1 MGSKHLSL
9 RSKWQSKSI
18 KRAIRAEKDFV
29 NVFIKLFENTD
40 YEIISKPKVFKNIY
54 VNISLTKNELNEIFK
69 PQITIDKHGINP
81 DYSIKNKITNKTL
94 FIEIKR
100 QNGWVENKTRSAGR
114 GNAHER
120 SCKYFTPGLLKI
132 LRQEGR
138 INKKTLPFW
147 TIFVGDITRD
157 PCRVREITC
166 WYDEYKS
173 HFFFWRDT
181 DNPDKLVNH
190 FINNLS
196 NILE

>member
-1 MGSKHLSL
+1 MGSKHNSL
-9 RSKWQSKSI
+9 RSKWQDQSI
-18 KRAIRAEKDFV
+18 KEAIRAEKDFV
-29 NVFIKLFENTD
+29 DVFIKLFEDTD
-40 YEIISKPKVFKNIY
+40 YEIISKPKLFKNIY
-54 VNISLTKNELNEIFK
+54 VNIPLSKKEQKEIFDPGK
-69 PQITIDKHGINP
+69 PIDKHGINP
-81 DYSIKNKITNKTL
+81 DYSIKNKKTNKTL

-132 LRQEGR
+132 LRQEG
-138 INKKTLPFW
+138 KLGDDSLPFW

-166 WYDEYKS
+166 WYDEYTP

-181 DNPDKLVNH
+181 NDPDTLINH
-190 FINNLS
+190 FIDKLS
-196 NILE
+196 NKLE